1 MKTETGTTREY
12 LPPEWSTARIRVKD
26 SQLRD
31 VPCLT
36 QIFNSC
42 HYVEQWDPTFQLVDE
57 DEIRQLVE
65 KSLTDTGVEQG
76 FRLQRLETIDGRGS
90 IGYFHVQHH
99 SARLPQPA
107 TAFIS
112 MFVIHPEHQG
122 KQYAQEVVAGLSQ
135 QLAER
140 GYMAIWLEV
149 YLKNWPALRFWVQR
163 GFNKIIEY
171 DGDKQLS
178 ETAQATLILEKRL
191 IIPEGT

>member
-1 MKTETGTTREY
+1 MKTEQYTIRQY
-12 LPPEWSTARIRVKD
+12 LPPEWSTERIRVKD
-26 SQLRD
+26 SQLGD

-42 HYVEQWDPTFQLVDE
+42 HYIEQWDPTFHLVDE
-57 DEIRQLVE
+57 DEIRRLVE
-65 KSLTDTGVEQG
+65 KSLVETGVDRG
-76 FRLQRLETIDGRGS
+76 FRLQRLETINGRES

-112 MFVIHPEHQG
+112 MFVIRPEHQG
-122 KQYAQEVVAGLSQ
+122 KQYAQEVVAGLAH

-140 GYMAIWLEV
+140 GYMAIWLQV
-149 YLKNWPALRFWVQR
+149 YLKNWPAIRFWIQQ

-171 DGDKQLS
+171 DGEKQLS
-178 ETAQATLILEKRL
+178 ESAQATLTLEKRL
-191 IIPEGT
+191 MMPA